1 MNWFDW
7 LRKQE
12 TAKSPERETPHQT
25 PHTVAAGA
33 EEDTPGVPTPDGG
46 GTPSELAGLDFYSA
60 IATHQRWKNRLK
72 AVVNGQSQEV
82 LDPAVVGRCDVCA
95 LGQWLATQDS
105 DPRIAPDLMA
115 RLKQEH
121 AQFHKLAAEIIRLSD
136 QGLQQQAMDALR
148 TDAPYNRT
156 SHRITKLLSQLH
168 LDLSE
173 FHKPTFG
180 Q

>member
-1 MNWFDW
+1 MNWLDW
-7 LRKQE
+7 LRKQV
-12 TAKSPERETPHQT
+12 TAKSPERETPHPLAT
-25 PHTVAAGA
+25 SA
-33 EEDTPGVPTPDGG
+33 EHDASDMPTPDGG
-46 GTPSELAGLDFYSA
+46 GAPPDLAGLDFYSA

-72 AVVNGQSQEV
+72 DVVNGQSQET
-82 LDPAVVGRCDVCA
+82 LDPEVVGRCDVCT
-95 LGQWLATQDS
+95 LGRWLSTQDS
-105 DPRIAPDLMA
+105 DSRIAPDLMA

-121 AQFHKLAAEIIRLSD
+121 EQFHKLAAEIVRLSD

-156 SHRITKLLSQLH
+156 SHRVTKLLSQIY

-173 FHKPTFG
+173 FHKPTFR